1 MGDLAKV
8 FWDGRDQ
15 AVRLPEQFRVEGSE
29 LRISREGRKIVL
41 EPVEEE
47 NGGDWIDAIAGKLD
61 EDFAKLALSRPGP
74 DETMNWVD
82 RLQPLD
88 EDAAAAA
95 LERPGP
101 DSYERPDIKLD

>member
-29 LRISREGRKIVL
+29 LRIRREGRKIVL
-41 EPVEEE
+41 EPVEK
-47 NGGDWIDAIAGKLD
+47 D
-61 EDFAKLALSRPGP
+61 
-74 DETMNWVD
+74 MNWIN
-82 RLQPLD
+82 RLEGLD
-88 EDAAAAA
+88 EDAAATA

-101 DSYERPDIKLD
+101 NSYERPDIDLN

>member
-41 EPVEEE
+41 EPVEK
-47 NGGDWIDAIAGKLD
+47 DMSWIDRLEGLD
-61 EDFAKLALSRPGP
+61 A
-74 DETMNWVD
+74 
-82 RLQPLD
+82 
-88 EDAAAAA
+88 DAAAAA

-101 DSYERPDIKLD
+101 DSYERPDIDLD